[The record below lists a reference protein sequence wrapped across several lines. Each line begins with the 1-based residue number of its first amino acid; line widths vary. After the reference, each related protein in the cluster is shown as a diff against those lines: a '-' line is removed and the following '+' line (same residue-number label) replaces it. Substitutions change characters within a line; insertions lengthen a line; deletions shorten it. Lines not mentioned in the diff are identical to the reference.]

1 MTRCIRWAIVAALAC
16 GWVSGAAA
24 QATREAANQE
34 TNGSFYAGKQISI
47 TVGTPPGS
55 SASLYAQAVARHMGR
70 HISGAPIVLVQ
81 HLPGAGGL
89 VAANR
94 AYQTMPRDGTALVST
109 NSVIFLNPLLDVPGA
124 QFEPQ
129 KFTWIGG
136 THVEHST
143 CVAWHTARVKNLQD
157 ALTHELLMGSY
168 GASGPSAVFARAA
181 NVLAGTKFKLVTGY
195 AGGPEAMIALER
207 GEVEG
212 FCAMGWS
219 ELKNRYSAWL
229 TEKKV
234 NILFQMGLEK
244 DEEMPRVPL
253 ISDSAKSPADRSAFN
268 LLFTPLE
275 MGRPIYAPPGVP
287 GEQAQALREAL
298 RLTLRDP
305 LFLADAAK
313 MQLDVRHV
321 SAPALQK
328 LIEQIYQAPRDVVER
343 AAAISK

>member
-1 MTRCIRWAIVAALAC
+1 MMVPVRWVA
-16 GWVSGAAA
+16 V
-24 QATREAANQE
+24 ATVLFGGMNHAVTQEAVDQ
-34 TNGSFYAGKQISI
+34 FYAGKQITI
-47 TVGTPPGS
+47 TVVTPPGS
-55 SASLYAQAVARHMGR
+55 SASLYSQAVARHLGR
-70 HISGAPIVLVQ
+70 HLPGTPVVLVQ

-109 NSVIFLNPLLDVPGA
+109 NSVIFLEPLLGGKGA
-124 QFEPQ
+124 QFEPS

-157 ALTHELLMGSY
+157 ALTHELLVGSY

-181 NVLAGTKFKLVTGY
+181 NALAGTRFKLVTGY

-207 GEVEG
+207 GEIEG

-219 ELKNRYSAWL
+219 ELKNRYSTWL

-234 NILFQMGLEK
+234 NVLFQMGLEK
-244 DEEMPRVPL
+244 DEEMPQVPL
-253 ISDSAKSPADRSAFN
+253 ISDSARSPADRSAFD

-275 MGRPIYAPPGVP
+275 MGRPLYAPPEVP
-287 GEQAQALREAL
+287 RERADALREAL

-305 LFLADAAK
+305 QFLADAAN
-313 MQLDVRHV
+313 MQLDIRHV
-321 SAPALQK
+321 SGPALQK
-328 LIEQIYQAPRDVVER
+328 LIEQIYQAPREVVDR
-343 AAAISK
+343 AAAISN

>member
-1 MTRCIRWAIVAALAC
+1 MSIFNRWSIAAALLCSCVQSA
-16 GWVSGAAA
+16 GA
-24 QATREAANQE
+24 QANHEA
-34 TNGSFYAGKQISI
+34 NGTFYAGKQISI

-55 SASLYAQAVARHMGR
+55 AASLYAQTVARHMGR
-70 HISGAPIVLVQ
+70 HIPGAPIVLVQ

-94 AYQTMPRDGTALVST
+94 AYQMMPRDGTALVST
-109 NSVIFLNPLLDVPGA
+109 NSVIFLNPLLSVPGA

-143 CVAWHTARVKNLQD
+143 CISWHTARVKNLQD
-157 ALTHELLMGSY
+157 ALSRELLMGSY

-181 NVLAGTKFKLVTGY
+181 NVLTGTKFKLVTGY
-195 AGGPEAMIALER
+195 AGGPEAMMALER
-207 GEVEG
+207 REVEG

-229 TEKKV
+229 KEKKV

-244 DEEMPRVPL
+244 DAEMPEVPL
-253 ISDSAKSPADRSAFN
+253 ISDSAKSPADRLAFE

-287 GEQAQALREAL
+287 SEQARVLRDALS
-298 RLTLRDP
+298 LTLRDP
-305 LFLADAAK
+305 LFLDDAVK
-313 MQLDVRHV
+313 MQLDVRHIGA
-321 SAPALQK
+321 SALQK
-328 LIEQIYQAPRDVVER
+328 LIEQIYQAPSGVVER
-343 AAAISK
+343 AAAISN

>member
-1 MTRCIRWAIVAALAC
+1 MTLCIRWAIVAVLTC
-16 GWVSGAAA
+16 GWVPGAAA
-24 QATREAANQE
+24 QATQE
-34 TNGSFYAGKQISI
+34 SQASNGSFYAGKQVTI

-55 SASLYAQAVARHMGR
+55 SASLYAHAVARHMGR
-70 HISGAPIVLVQ
+70 HISGTPIVLVQ

-109 NSVIFLNPLLDVPGA
+109 NSVIFMNPLLGVPGA

-143 CVAWHTARVKNLQD
+143 CIAWHTARVKNLQD

-207 GEVEG
+207 GEIEG

-219 ELKNRYSAWL
+219 ELKNRYSTWL

-253 ISDSAKSPADRSAFN
+253 ISDGAKSPTDRSAFD

-275 MGRPIYAPPGVP
+275 MGRPIYAPPGIP
-287 GEQAQALREAL
+287 SEQAQALREAL

-343 AAAISK
+343 AAAISN